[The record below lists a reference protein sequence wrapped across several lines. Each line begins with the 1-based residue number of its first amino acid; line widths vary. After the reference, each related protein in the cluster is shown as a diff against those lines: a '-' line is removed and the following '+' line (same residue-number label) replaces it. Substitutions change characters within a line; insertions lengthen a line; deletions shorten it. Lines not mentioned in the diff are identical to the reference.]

1 VAEHGCSERQCDA
14 QGASVKRPRHRRGF
28 SRNPGFSKRL
38 EKAPPLFYWGKAA
51 GDWAAEERALAERD
65 GIWSRGGIPVEE
77 LPDPLAPTAPPPGEA
92 PAAPAAA
99 EPAPKPG
106 RGRWRV
112 VLYSALG
119 FLLVIVLWL
128 VVTAPLSRALEPL
141 EDPALLLLSSEG
153 RPIARRGAIKDRPVA
168 LAELEPMTPAAFVAI
183 EDRRFYRH
191 WGIDPRAIGRAMV
204 ANVRAGGVRQG
215 GSTITQQLAK
225 TSFLSSDRSFRR
237 KAQEVIIAFWLE
249 AWLTKE
255 EILSRYL
262 SSVYFGDGVYGL
274 RAAARHYFNRA
285 PDDLSLAQSA
295 MLAGIVQAP
304 SRLAPTKNLR
314 AAQKRSELVLGAM
327 ADTGIISVDRSHAV
341 KLARPVR
348 RVAKL
353 PTGTYFADWVAP
365 VAQRAFESEF
375 GEVKVTTT
383 LDADLQRLAVRAI
396 NGARVGDAQAAL
408 VAMRPDGRV
417 VAMVGGRSYKASP
430 FNRATQARRQPGSAF
445 KLFVYLAA
453 LRAGWTP
460 ESLIDDSPITIDG
473 WTPANN
479 DRVYR
484 GRITLREAFA
494 RSSNAATV
502 RLSESVGRNNVLRA
516 ARELGVSSPLPDSP
530 SVALGTA
537 GVSLLELTAAYAAV
551 AGGAYPVNATGLDR
565 EEAQEQGLASFFRRR
580 GALDPRRDRGPML
593 DLLWE
598 AANRGTGR
606 RAALA
611 APTFGKT
618 GTTQENRDALF
629 IGFAGDLVVGVWVG
643 RDDNK
648 SLGKMSGGTVPADI
662 WKSFMRP
669 ALIADGRR
677 GPQLPREYR
686 LPQREEPR
694 RERQSPLPEEWS
706 EPTRALREAADTLEE
721 LLQSL

>member
-1 VAEHGCSERQCDA
+1 M
-14 QGASVKRPRHRRGF
+14 
-28 SRNPGFSKRL
+28 
-38 EKAPPLFYWGKAA
+38 
-51 GDWAAEERALAERD
+51 AERD
-65 GIWSRGGIPVEE
+65 GIWSRGGVPVEE
-77 LPDPLAPTAPPPGEA
+77 LPDPFA
-92 PAAPAAA
+92 PAAPAPDDLPAA
-99 EPAPKPG
+99 GDSPEPPARP
-106 RGRWRV
+106 RRSRWRV
-112 VLYSALG
+112 ILYSALG
-119 FLLVIVLWL
+119 FLLVVVLWL
-128 VVTAPLSRALEPL
+128 IVTAPLSRALEPL

-153 RPIARRGAIKDRPVA
+153 RPIARRGAIKDRPVVA
-168 LAELEPMTPAAFVAI
+168 AELDRQTPAAFVAI

-191 WGIDPRAIGRAMV
+191 WGVDPRAIGRAML
-204 ANVRAGGVRQG
+204 ANLRAGGVRQG

-225 TSFLSSDRSFRR
+225 TSFLSSDRSLKR

-249 AWLTKE
+249 AWLTKD

-274 RAAARHYFNRA
+274 RAAARHYFDRA
-285 PDDLSLAQSA
+285 PEDLTLAQSA

-304 SRLAPTKNLR
+304 SRLAPTRNLA
-314 AAQKRSELVLGAM
+314 AAQKRSKLVLGAM
-327 ADTGIISVDRSHAV
+327 ADTGIISADRARGI

-348 RVAKL
+348 RVSKV

-375 GEVKVTTT
+375 GEVRVRTT

-396 NGARVGDAQAAL
+396 NSASIGDAQAAL

-460 ESLIDDSPITIDG
+460 DSIIDDSPITIDG

-502 RLSESVGRNNVLRA
+502 RLSESVGRDNVLRA
-516 ARELGVSSPLPDSP
+516 ARDLGISSPLPDTP

-537 GVSLLELTAAYAAV
+537 GVSLVELTAAYAAI
-551 AGGAYPVNATGLDR
+551 AGGTFPVTASGLDR
-565 EEAQEQGLASFFRRR
+565 KAAQEQGIAAFFRRS
-580 GALDPRRDRGPML
+580 GALERRRDWAPML

-611 APTFGKT
+611 TPTFGKT
-618 GTTQENRDALF
+618 GTTQESRDALF

-643 RDDNK
+643 RDDNR
-648 SLGKMSGGTVPADI
+648 SLGRMSGGTVPASI
-662 WKSFMRP
+662 WKSFMAP
-669 ALIADGRR
+669 ALAADGRR
-677 GPQLPREYR
+677 GPALPREYR
-686 LPQREEPR
+686 LPQREAPALPA
-694 RERQSPLPEEWS
+694 ERQSPLPEEWS
-706 EPTRALREAADTLEE
+706 EPARVLREAAETLEE
-721 LLQSL
+721 LLQEL